1 MGGVKIVA
9 FLFPAFLIPH
19 FSQKMGSVMQ
29 RKTIPQIDLIG
40 VDYIAQVKQVATACN
55 HIRL

>member
-1 MGGVKIVA
+1 MVA